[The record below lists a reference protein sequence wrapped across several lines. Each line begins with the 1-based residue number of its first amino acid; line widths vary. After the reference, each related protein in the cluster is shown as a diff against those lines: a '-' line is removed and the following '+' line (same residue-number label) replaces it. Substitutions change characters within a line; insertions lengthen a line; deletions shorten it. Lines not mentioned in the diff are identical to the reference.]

1 MVLAN
6 EMRGSSSIYSQCNS
20 RETRLQGSSANMSY
34 YSVAGASHCC
44 NNCRFNRLFHPS
56 HLQILSPSEQL
67 SAAIY
72 FFYPNRIF
80 FFYPN
85 KVLRLTYPLWQHWM
99 TWVFTVGSLHVYLV
113 QLITTSKIKSKGNKI
128 QDQIQ
133 SPFNANLHLSPQIL
147 IRKTKK
153 QQLPQL
159 LTTR

>member
-1 MVLAN
+1 MKWEEAVVSIPSVTAGKPDCKVLLLIWVTIVLRELRTVAIIADLT
-6 EMRGSSSIYSQCNS
+6 GFFILLTFKSSLPQNS
-20 RETRLQGSSANMSY
+20 L
-34 YSVAGASHCC
+34 V
-44 NNCRFNRLFHPS
+44 LPS
-56 HLQILSPSEQL
+56 T
-67 SAAIY
+67 

-99 TWVFTVGSLHVYLV
+99 TWVFTVGFLHVYLV
-113 QLITTSKIKSKGNKI
+113 QLIATSKIKSKGNKI

-147 IRKTKK
+147 IRKTEK